1 LVQRLLQRGRQGFE
15 QREQHGERAGSDLGK
30 PKALPGTWIT
40 GSIKPNPVARMAPSS
55 TQTPQRGTGRGIG
68 IRTAAGSDERAH
80 GQLHVYDGDGK
91 GKSQAALGV
100 VLRTIGLGIC
110 EQKRTR
116 VLLLRFLKGPGRAY
130 DEDAAIE
137 ALQQGFPHLI
147 DQVRTGRGDYFTA
160 EEATPFDRQ
169 EAQRGWD
176 IAKGAIASDLYSV
189 VVLDELNPVL
199 DLGLLDADEV
209 ARTLA
214 CKPPGMEVICTGR
227 GAPKELVQLADLH
240 SEMRAHQQMDP
251 GITGIEIYTGDG
263 KGKSTSA
270 LGKGLQAIGRG
281 ISQDKSHRVLILQW
295 LKGGAGYT
303 EDAAIAALRESYPHL
318 VDHLRSGR
326 DAIVWRGQQQPI
338 DYVEAERAWEIARAA
353 ISSGLYKTVILDEI
367 NPTVDLEL
375 LPVEPIV
382 QTLLRKPAE
391 TEVILTGRC
400 KNRLAYFELASVY
413 SEMVCH
419 KHYAERGVDLKRGV
433 DY

>member
-1 LVQRLLQRGRQGFE
+1 MLFR
-15 QREQHGERAGSDLGK
+15 S
-30 PKALPGTWIT
+30 
-40 GSIKPNPVARMAPSS
+40 
-55 TQTPQRGTGRGIG
+55 
-68 IRTAAGSDERAH
+68 
-80 GQLHVYDGDGK
+80 
-91 GKSQAALGV
+91 
-100 VLRTIGLGIC
+100 
-110 EQKRTR
+110 
-116 VLLLRFLKGPGRAY
+116 
-130 DEDAAIE
+130 
-137 ALQQGFPHLI
+137 
-147 DQVRTGRGDYFTA
+147 
-160 EEATPFDRQ
+160 
-169 EAQRGWD
+169 D

-199 DLGLLDADEV
+199 DLGLLDTAEV
-209 ARTLA
+209 VRTLA
-214 CKPPGMEVICTGR
+214 AKPAGMEVICTGR
-227 GAPKELVQLADLH
+227 GAPRELVRLADLH
-240 SEMRAHQQMDP
+240 SEMRAHRRSGDGWAGALGDAAEAGTADGP
-251 GITGIEIYTGDG
+251 LEAGGEVAGLDGIEIYTGEG

-270 LGKGLQAIGRG
+270 LGKALQAIGRG

-295 LKGGAGYT
+295 LKGGNGYT

-353 ISSGLYKTVILDEI
+353 IASGLYKTVILDEL

-382 QTLLRKPAE
+382 QTLLRKPSE
-391 TEVILTGRC
+391 TEVIITGRC
-400 KNRLAYFELASVY
+400 KSRPAYFDLASVH

>member
-1 LVQRLLQRGRQGFE
+1 M
-15 QREQHGERAGSDLGK
+15 
-30 PKALPGTWIT
+30 AL
-40 GSIKPNPVARMAPSS
+40 N
-55 TQTPQRGTGRGIG
+55 GIG
-68 IRTAAGSDERAH
+68 ITTASESQERSH
-80 GQLHVYDGDGK
+80 GQLHVYDGEGK

-110 EQKRTR
+110 EKRQTR
-116 VLLLRFLKGPGRAY
+116 VLLLRFLKGPGRSY
-130 DEDAAIE
+130 DEDAAID

-147 DQVRTGRGDYFTA
+147 DQVRTGRGEFFSTDQSTKFDY
-160 EEATPFDRQ
+160 Q

-176 IAKGAIASDLYSV
+176 IAKGAIASALYSV

-199 DLGLLDADEV
+199 DLGLLPVEEV
-209 ARTLA
+209 VKTLTARP
-214 CKPPGMEVICTGR
+214 KGMEIIVTGR
-227 GAPKELVQLADLH
+227 AAPNPLIKVAELH
-240 SEMRAHQQMDP
+240 SEMRAHRRPEINNDEILFENNV
-251 GITGIEIYTGDG
+251 GGIEIYTGEG

-270 LGKGLQAIGRG
+270 LGKALQAIGRG

-295 LKGGAGYT
+295 LKGGSGYT

-326 DAIVWRGQQQPI
+326 DAIVWRGQQKPI

-353 ISSGLYKTVILDEI
+353 IASGLYKTVILDEL

-382 QTLLRKPAE
+382 QTLLRKPSE
-391 TEVILTGRC
+391 TEVIITGRC
-400 KNRLAYFELASVY
+400 KNQPIYFDLASVH

-419 KHYAERGVDLKRGV
+419 KHYAEKGVDLKRGV

>member
-1 LVQRLLQRGRQGFE
+1 
-15 QREQHGERAGSDLGK
+15 
-30 PKALPGTWIT
+30 
-40 GSIKPNPVARMAPSS
+40 MAPQATSATTTS
-55 TQTPQRGTGRGIG
+55 RGTGRGIG
-68 IRTAAGSDERAH
+68 IRTAAGSNERSH
-80 GQLHVYDGDGK
+80 GQLHVYDGEGK

-110 EQKRTR
+110 EQKQTR

-147 DQVRTGRGDYFTA
+147 DQVRTGRGEFFGAGEVTRIDIH
-160 EEATPFDRQ
+160 
-169 EAQRGWD
+169 EAQRGWT
-176 IAKGAIASDLYSV
+176 IAKGAIASELYSV

-199 DLGLLDADEV
+199 DLGLLDIEEV
-209 ARTLA
+209 VRTLA
-214 CKPPGMEVICTGR
+214 AKPAGMEVIVTGR
-227 GAPKELVQLADLH
+227 GAPRSLVQIADLH
-240 SEMRAHQQMDP
+240 SEMRAHRRQDTP
-251 GITGIEIYTGDG
+251 PAELDGEVVAPAGIDGIEVYTGEG

-270 LGKGLQAIGRG
+270 LGKALQAIGRG

-295 LKGGAGYT
+295 LKGGSGYT

-382 QTLLRKPAE
+382 QTLLRKPSE

-400 KNRLAYFELASVY
+400 KNPPAYFDLASVH

>member
-1 LVQRLLQRGRQGFE
+1 
-15 QREQHGERAGSDLGK
+15 
-30 PKALPGTWIT
+30 
-40 GSIKPNPVARMAPSS
+40 M
-55 TQTPQRGTGRGIG
+55 GRGIG
-68 IRTAAGSDERAH
+68 IRTAAGAEERAY

-147 DQVRTGRGDYFTA
+147 DQVRTGRGEFFTA
-160 EEATPFDRQ
+160 EQASKFDRK

-199 DLGLLDADEV
+199 DLGLLDIDEV
-209 ARTLA
+209 TRTLA
-214 CKPPGMEVICTGR
+214 AKPAGMEVICTGR
-227 GAPKELVQLADLH
+227 GAPRPLIQLADLH
-240 SEMRAHQQMDP
+240 SEMRAHRRQSSAAGEDQQPQGLD
-251 GITGIEIYTGDG
+251 GIEIYTGEG

-295 LKGGAGYT
+295 LKGGSGYT

-326 DAIVWRGQQQPI
+326 DAIVWRGQQLPI

-382 QTLLRKPAE
+382 QTLLRKPTE

-400 KNRLAYFELASVY
+400 KNRPAYFDLASVH

>member
-1 LVQRLLQRGRQGFE
+1 
-15 QREQHGERAGSDLGK
+15 
-30 PKALPGTWIT
+30 
-40 GSIKPNPVARMAPSS
+40 MAPSTEEANGS
-55 TQTPQRGTGRGIG
+55 RGRRSGKGIG
-68 IRTAAGSDERAH
+68 IVTASDSQERSD
-80 GQLHVYDGDGK
+80 GQLHVYDGEGK

-110 EQKRTR
+110 EQRQTR
-116 VLLLRFLKGPGRAY
+116 VLLLRFLKGPGRSY

-147 DQVRTGRGDYFTA
+147 DHVRTGRADFFTA
-160 EEATPFDRQ
+160 GEATRFDCK

-176 IAKGAIASDLYSV
+176 IAKGAIASALYSV

-199 DLGLLDADEV
+199 DLGLLSVEEV
-209 ARTLA
+209 VSSLRQR
-214 CKPPGMEVICTGR
+214 PDGMEIIVTGR
-227 GAPKELVQLADLH
+227 AAPSALIQAADLH
-240 SEMRAHQQMDP
+240 SEMRAHRRP
-251 GITGIEIYTGDG
+251 GIDSNHRTHIGGIEIYTGEG

-270 LGKGLQAIGRG
+270 LGKALQAIGRG

-295 LKGGAGYT
+295 LKGGSGYT

-353 ISSGLYKTVILDEI
+353 IASGLYKTVILDEL
-367 NPTVDLEL
+367 NPSVDLEL
-375 LPVEPIV
+375 LPVEPIL
-382 QTLLRKPAE
+382 QTLLRKPSE
-391 TEVILTGRC
+391 TEVIITGRC
-400 KNRLAYFELASVY
+400 KNPPAYFDLASVH

-419 KHYAERGVDLKRGV
+419 KHYAEQGVDLKRGV

>member
-1 LVQRLLQRGRQGFE
+1 M
-15 QREQHGERAGSDLGK
+15 AGNRR
-30 PKALPGTWIT
+30 PA
-40 GSIKPNPVARMAPSS
+40 V
-55 TQTPQRGTGRGIG
+55 GIV
-68 IRTAAGSDERAH
+68 TAADSRERSL
-80 GQLHVYDGDGK
+80 GQLHVYDGEGK

-110 EQKRTR
+110 EQRRTR

-147 DQVRTGRGDYFTA
+147 DQVRTGRGEHFGPEDVTR
-160 EEATPFDRQ
+160 FDRQ

-176 IAKGAIASDLYSV
+176 IAKGAIASALYSV

-199 DLGLLDADEV
+199 DLGLLDIEDV
-209 ARTLA
+209 VRSLQAR
-214 CKPPGMEVICTGR
+214 PEGMEIIITGR
-227 GAPKELVQLADLH
+227 GAPRPLVQMADLH
-240 SEMRAHQQMDP
+240 SEMRAHRRPEP
-251 GITGIEIYTGDG
+251 GADGQAADAQGAIEIYTGEG

-270 LGKGLQAIGRG
+270 LGKALQAIGRG

-295 LKGGAGYT
+295 LKGGSGYT

-353 ISSGLYKTVILDEI
+353 ISSGLYKTVILDEL
-367 NPTVDLEL
+367 NPSVDLEL
-375 LPVEPIV
+375 LPVEPIM

-391 TEVILTGRC
+391 TEVIITGRC
-400 KNRLAYFELASVY
+400 KNPPAYFDLASVH

-419 KHYAERGVDLKRGV
+419 KHYAEQGVDLKRGV

>member
-1 LVQRLLQRGRQGFE
+1 
-15 QREQHGERAGSDLGK
+15 
-30 PKALPGTWIT
+30 
-40 GSIKPNPVARMAPSS
+40 
-55 TQTPQRGTGRGIG
+55 
-68 IRTAAGSDERAH
+68 
-80 GQLHVYDGDGK
+80 
-91 GKSQAALGV
+91 
-100 VLRTIGLGIC
+100 
-110 EQKRTR
+110 

-147 DQVRTGRGDYFTA
+147 DQVRTGRGEFFTA
-160 EEATPFDRQ
+160 EEATRFDRQ

-176 IAKGAIASDLYSV
+176 IARGAIASDLYSV
-189 VVLDELNPVL
+189 LVLDEINPVL
-199 DLGLLDADEV
+199 DLGLLDTAEV
-209 ARTLA
+209 VRTLA
-214 CKPPGMEVICTGR
+214 AKSPGMEVICTGR
-227 GAPKELVQLADLH
+227 GAPAGLVQLADLH
-240 SEMRAHQQMDP
+240 SEMRAHRRRPPEGD
-251 GITGIEIYTGDG
+251 GTGERSDRWLDGIEIYTGEG

-270 LGKGLQAIGRG
+270 LGKALQAIGRG

-295 LKGGAGYT
+295 LKGGSGYT

-326 DAIVWRGQQQPI
+326 DAIVWRGQQQAI

-353 ISSGLYKTVILDEI
+353 ISSGLYKTVILDEL

-375 LPVEPIV
+375 LPVEPIM

-391 TEVILTGRC
+391 TEVIITGRC
-400 KNRLAYFELASVY
+400 KSRPAYFDLASVH

>member
-1 LVQRLLQRGRQGFE
+1 M
-15 QREQHGERAGSDLGK
+15 S
-30 PKALPGTWIT
+30 
-40 GSIKPNPVARMAPSS
+40 PSS
-55 TQTPQRGTGRGIG
+55 SPTQTPQRGSGRGIG
-68 IRTAAGSDERAH
+68 IRTAAGSDERAL

-147 DQVRTGRGDYFTA
+147 DQVRTGRGDYFSA
-160 EEATPFDRQ
+160 EQVTRFDRQ

-176 IAKGAIASDLYSV
+176 IAKGAIASNLYSV

-199 DLGLLDADEV
+199 DLGLLEAAEV
-209 ARTLA
+209 VGTLA
-214 CKPPGMEVICTGR
+214 TKPSGMEVICTGR
-227 GAPKELVQLADLH
+227 GAPPELVRLADLH
-240 SEMRAHQQMDP
+240 SEMRAHRRQVAAEDED
-251 GITGIEIYTGDG
+251 GLVERGLDGIEIYTGEG

-270 LGKGLQAIGRG
+270 LGKALQAIGRG

-295 LKGGAGYT
+295 LKGGSGYT

-353 ISSGLYKTVILDEI
+353 IASGLYKTVILDEL

-375 LPVEPIV
+375 LPVEPIM
-382 QTLLRKPAE
+382 QTLLRKPSE
-391 TEVILTGRC
+391 TEVIITGRC
-400 KNRLAYFELASVY
+400 KSRPAYFDLASVH